1 MVVLRVTSNHL
12 HISNVD
18 NESEMAM
25 DCYSRSLT
33 RHISWR
39 KERLVKAGKDSGCQV
54 WKKNGFTVRITR
66 LFLFPS
72 TWKPCIRVPNPPA
85 TSPTHAMI
93 LLRNILQMFVVGL
106 EYILTRFRAML
117 NCPKI
122 IGTGSW
128 SCSGGSLPPTRK
140 TAAADA
146 RSGLKIFGP
155 TGVALKHA
163 RTCSIFRKR
172 LRMSYMGHELRVWF
186 FHRYINP
193 ALM

>member
-1 MVVLRVTSNHL
+1 MVVLQATSNHL

-33 RHISWR
+33 RHISWQ
-39 KERLVKAGKDSGCQV
+39 KEWLVKGVDAE
-54 WKKNGFTVRITR
+54 WKKYGFTVRMTR
-66 LFLFPS
+66 LFQNH
-72 TWKPCIRVPNPPA
+72 IRVPNPPA

-155 TGVALKHA
+155 KGVALKHA
-163 RTCSIFRKR
+163 RTCSNFRKR